1 MSNCRLCRKPLTHE
15 ILDLGLQPPA
25 NAYRAPADLDLMEP
39 HYPLRL
45 MLCPACGLAQLSTLI
60 DPRTIFTEYD
70 YFSSYSSSWLRH
82 AEAYVER
89 MLSERPLGRDALVVE
104 VASNDGYLLQYFVRR
119 GVEVLGVEP
128 AENVAEAARARGV
141 PTESFFWGLA
151 SAQELRRRRGP
162 ADLLVANNVLAHVPD
177 LNDFVAGFAAM
188 LKPGGLATFEF
199 PHLERL
205 LAETQFD
212 TIYHEHYSYLTLAT
226 ARRLFE
232 SHGLIVFEAE
242 ELPTHG
248 GSLRLYAA
256 PVETAPPVSSRV
268 AALLAREEAAGLGRL
283 ETYAAFSRAV
293 ERLKLELLD
302 FLLTARKSGRK
313 VLGYGAAAKGN
324 TLLNY
329 AGLRPDLLPAVADLN
344 PAKQGKF
351 LPGSLIPII
360 SPEEL
365 TAARPDYVLILP
377 WNLAE
382 EIMTQLAAVK
392 TWGGRFVTAVPGL
405 NIRP

>member
-1 MSNCRLCRKPLTHE
+1 MSDCLLCRRPLRCE
-15 ILDLGLQPPA
+15 ILDLGVQPPA
-25 NAYRAPADLDLMEP
+25 NAYRAPADLNLMEP
-39 HYPLRL
+39 HYPLKL
-45 MLCPACGLAQLSTLI
+45 MLCPACGLAQLSALV
-60 DPRTIFTEYD
+60 DPGTIFREYD

-89 MLSERPLGRDALVVE
+89 RLAERPLGRDALVVE

-141 PTESFFWGLA
+141 PTESFFWGRA
-151 SAQELRRRRGP
+151 SAGELRRRRGP

-212 TIYHEHYSYLTLAT
+212 TIYHEHYSYLTLT
-226 ARRLFE
+226 VARRLFRD
-232 SHGLIVFEAE
+232 HGLTVFEVE

-256 PVETAPPVSSRV
+256 LADGAPPVSARV
-268 AALLAREEAAGLGRL
+268 AALLAREEAAGLGRP
-283 ETYAAFSRAV
+283 ESYAAFSQAV
-293 ERLKLELLD
+293 ARLKLELLD
-302 FLLTARKSGRK
+302 FLLTAKKGGRL

-329 AGLRPDLLPAVADLN
+329 AGLKPDLLPAVADLN

-351 LPGSLIPII
+351 LPGSLIPVV
-360 SPEEL
+360 SPGEL
-365 TAARPDYVLILP
+365 AAARPDYVLILP
-377 WNLAE
+377 WNLAA
-382 EIMTQLAAVK
+382 EITAQLAMVK
-392 TWGGRFVTAVPGL
+392 AGGGRFVTAVPGL
-405 NIRP
+405 KIWP

>member
-1 MSNCRLCRKPLTHE
+1 
-15 ILDLGLQPPA
+15 
-25 NAYRAPADLDLMEP
+25 MEP
-39 HYPLRL
+39 YYPLKL
-45 MLCPACGLAQLSTLI
+45 MLCTACGLAQLSVLV
-60 DPRTIFTEYD
+60 DPGTIFKEYD

-82 AEAYVER
+82 AEDYVER
-89 MLSERPLGRDALVVE
+89 MLNEHPLGRDALVVE

-119 GVEVLGVEP
+119 GVKVLGVEP

-151 SAQELRRRRGP
+151 SAEELRRRHGP

-177 LNDFVAGFAAM
+177 ICDFAAGFASM

-199 PHLERL
+199 PHFERL

-212 TIYHEHYSYLTLAT
+212 TIYHEHYSYLTLTT

-232 SHGLIVFEAE
+232 RHSLVVFEVE

-248 GSLRLYAA
+248 GSLRLYVA
-256 PVETAPPVSSRV
+256 PAETAPPVSPQV
-268 AALLAREEAAGLGRL
+268 TALLAREETAGLGRP
-283 ETYAAFSRAV
+283 ETYAAFSQAV
-293 ERLKLELLD
+293 ERLKLELLS
-302 FLLTARKSGRK
+302 FLITAKKSGRR

-329 AGLRPDLLPAVADLN
+329 AGLRPDLLPAVADLS

-351 LPGSLIPII
+351 LPGSLIPVI
-360 SPEEL
+360 SPEEML
-365 TAARPDYVLILP
+365 AARPDYVLILP

-382 EIMTQLAAVK
+382 EIMAQLAAIK
-392 TWGGRFVTAVPGL
+392 DWGGRFVTAVPSL
-405 NIRP
+405 KVLP